1 MYMSLNDALHWRYAP
16 KRMTGAKVADDKIA
30 AIVKAAQ
37 YAPTSMGLQPFKF
50 ILIENKDL
58 QEKIKPIA
66 YNQAQITEASHLL
79 VLCAYTQLQ
88 QDHIDQYIQNII
100 DTRGVSRESLDAFAA
115 SMSRFVQTQS
125 DEQIKHWATNQTYIA
140 LGFALAEAALIGVD
154 VTPMEGFS
162 VQKLDELFDLP
173 HQNLSSIALLAIGFR
188 DVDNDFLAHEK
199 KVRKNID
206 ELLIRF

>member
-1 MYMSLNDALHWRYAP
+1 MSLNDALHWRYAP

-30 AIVKAAQ
+30 AIVKAAH

-100 DTRGVSRESLDAFAA
+100 ATRGVSRESLDAFAA

-125 DEQIKHWATNQTYIA
+125 DEQIKHWAANQTYIA

-173 HQNLSSIALLAIGFR
+173 QQHLSSIALLAIGFR